1 MYVRSKYLVFT
12 VDYLVPTFIILA
24 VLTLFYLVLYSPIFK
39 IKEVSCQ
46 LDYLVCD
53 NQIILAELDKL
64 KGQNIFTLS
73 KDKVTARL
81 TSGDFTIRQATL
93 TKELPG
99 KVILDLQSVYP
110 VAALQILGNPT
121 WVILDQQLRVI
132 GSRDSDPNVPTII
145 VPGPLSL
152 TVGKPPSDDLIIQ
165 SIQLARRL
173 ADELFSIKSITLV
186 DADTIELTLSDGRI
200 AILTPKKDT
209 SAQLV
214 TLQIILRDDKIV
226 QGINTIDVRFARPVL
241 R

>member
-24 VLTLFYLVLYSPIFK
+24 VLTLAYLLLYSPFFK
-39 IKEVSCQ
+39 IKEISCQ

-53 NQIILAELDKL
+53 NQTILVELDKL

-73 KDKVTARL
+73 KDKVTSRL

-110 VAALQILGNPT
+110 VVALQILGNPT

-132 GSRDSDPNVPTII
+132 GSRESDPNVPTII
-145 VPGPLSL
+145 VPGPLNL
-152 TVGKPPSDDLIIQ
+152 IVGKPPSDDLIIQ
-165 SIQLARRL
+165 SIRLARRL
-173 ADELFSIKSITLV
+173 ADELFSLKSITLV
-186 DADTIELTLSDGRI
+186 DQDTIELSLSDGRI

-209 SAQLV
+209 SAQLRS
-214 TLQIILRDDKIV
+214 LQIILRDDKIV
-226 QGINTIDVRFARPVL
+226 QGINTIDVRFERPVL